1 MKKLLKSLFA
11 IFLCLGLLVGCGNK
25 DVDLDLEKIN
35 SELVGMKG
43 DNISIPEISA
53 NLEQY
58 FIDAEFI
65 YDYDF
70 EEKFNLNSDNILEY
84 SVMANFETKDMYFV
98 LNPVEGKEDE
108 IKSELKAYFES
119 LMGDDTDDTLKEKIE
134 NRLEKE
140 YEGLLIYVVSSNNDE
155 VYNTIIDSK
164 GMLFGML
171 MNVEGEMLEQVFDI
185 TESDLEEYLIA
196 IPAMNVKSNS
206 YIIVKPKKASYDK
219 VKDAMA
225 SYMTNLE
232 GQMANYLADQFALIE
247 NRLEKEYGGYLIY
260 IISDNNEKVY
270 NTIVN
275 E

>member
-11 IFLCLGLLVGCGNK
+11 IVLCLGVLVGCGNK
-25 DVDLDLEKIN
+25 NVDLDLEKIN
-35 SELVGMKG
+35 EKLVDLKG
-43 DNISIPEISA
+43 DNISIPEISV

-58 FIDAEFI
+58 FTGAEFI
-65 YDYDF
+65 YDFDF
-70 EEKFNLNSDNILEY
+70 EEKFNLNKDNILEY
-84 SVMANFETKDMYFV
+84 SVMANFETNDMYFV

-119 LMGDDTDDTLKEKIE
+119 LATDDTLKEKIE

-171 MNVEGEMLEQVFDI
+171 VNVEGEMLDQVFSI

-196 IPAMNVKSNS
+196 IPAMNVRSNS
-206 YIIVKPKKASYDK
+206 YIVVKPKKASYDK
-219 VKDAMA
+219 VKEAMA

-232 GQMANYLADQFALIE
+232 DQMANYLADQFALIE